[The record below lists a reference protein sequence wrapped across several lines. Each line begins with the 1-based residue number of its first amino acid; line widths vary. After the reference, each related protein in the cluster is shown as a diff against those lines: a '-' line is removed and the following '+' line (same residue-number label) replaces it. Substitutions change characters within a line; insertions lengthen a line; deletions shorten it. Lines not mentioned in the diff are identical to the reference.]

1 MAIQFARIERVK
13 RSGGKNACCKG
24 AYNARTNIT
33 DQKTNITYNFSN
45 RLDNV
50 YHQILLPEYV
60 DQKFK
65 NLSEL
70 MNAVEHI
77 ERKGNSQLL
86 KEYVLALPDEDNV
99 SLEVKIE
106 MVHEFIHRNKWI
118 QEGLA
123 VQIDIHEPHEHEKNW
138 HAQRILANMR
148 EKSSKHAWG
157 VIIEVSMWGTGR
169 SSKTVENEWRW
180 RGQRRCFTRVAA

>member
-65 NLSEL
+65 NLSKL

-77 ERKGNSQLL
+77 ERKNNSLGIF
-86 KEYVLALPDEDNV
+86 ALSHPQ
-99 SLEVKIE
+99 VK
-106 MVHEFIHRNKWI
+106 FSR
-118 QEGLA
+118 
-123 VQIDIHEPHEHEKNW
+123 KN
-138 HAQRILANMR
+138 
-148 EKSSKHAWG
+148 
-157 VIIEVSMWGTGR
+157 
-169 SSKTVENEWRW
+169 NE
-180 RGQRRCFTRVAA
+180 